1 MNDILFVFDLDCT
14 LTRAELLP
22 QLAEEIGI
30 AAQIDVLTERAMAG
44 GESYR
49 ENFLKRVELMRALPV
64 SRAQE
69 IAANALLFDSLA
81 EFTRIHRDR
90 ALILSGNLDVWIE
103 KLLGRL
109 GMRGRCLC
117 SRGAVENDRI
127 ASILYVMDKSEAVQA
142 LPHPFVAIGDGEND
156 VPMLRAAD
164 FAIAFGGARKTPA
177 ALAAVADRVV
187 RDEAELRALLDSIA
201 ENGLP
206 PK

>member
-22 QLAEEIGI
+22 QLAQEIGI
-30 AAQIDVLTERAMAG
+30 AAQIDALTERAMAG

-64 SRAQE
+64 SHAQE

-81 EFTRIHRDR
+81 EFVRANRDR

-103 KLLGRL
+103 KLLDRL
-109 GMRGRCLC
+109 NMRGRGLC
-117 SRGAVENDRI
+117 SRGTAKDDRI
-127 ASILYVMDKSEAVQA
+127 ASILSVMDKEAAVKA
-142 LPHPFVAIGDGEND
+142 LPHPFVAVGDGEND

-164 FAIAFGGARKTPA
+164 YAIAFGGARKTPA
-177 ALAAVADRVV
+177 ALAAVADRVIAS
-187 RDEAELRALLDSIA
+187 ETELRALLDSIA
-201 ENGLP
+201 EDGLP
-206 PK
+206 KG